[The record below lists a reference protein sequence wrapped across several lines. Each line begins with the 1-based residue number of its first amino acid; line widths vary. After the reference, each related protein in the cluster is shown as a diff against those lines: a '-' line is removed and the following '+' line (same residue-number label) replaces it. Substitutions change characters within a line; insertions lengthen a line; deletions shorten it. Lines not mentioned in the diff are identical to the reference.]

1 MCGTRSTR
9 RLFVFGWKRRRRR
22 RRRRRDCHLFS
33 RADLFF
39 SATPRALARCAFQC
53 ATRDYVR
60 ARKKNDRPKSRF
72 AWSLS
77 VSTRWGRGG
86 FPFPM
91 PQERKSGDEH
101 LEKRKRRAKH
111 HLVPGS
117 RRCPSPRPERLKRIP
132 LAAAASDRESSSC
145 CSSKLRHG
153 NKTLFLLEKKNGKK
167 ERCKEK
173 ACRNLS
179 ASRRPLARYLAISRI
194 KKDPISFLFCTRDFI
209 MRRVSER
216 ARLSS
221 CTLKEEEWWWVVEKR
236 PRFFKVESEEEEE
249 MAAGTKL
256 FLSLSLSLSLS
267 LFSSLSSSRALSLSA
282 KGGDGNKGSSLL
294 SRSLLNQ
301 ASKVEEERPETLLL
315 PPAPPTLSARLSC
328 RCNARVE
335 AAPRGKHRRLAI
347 DAFGVVLL
355 HHGLGRCRR

>member
-91 PQERKSGDEH
+91 PQERSGDEH
-101 LEKRKRRAKH
+101 LEERKRRAKH

-236 PRFFKVESEEEEE
+236 PRF
-249 MAAGTKL
+249 
-256 FLSLSLSLSLS
+256 
-267 LFSSLSSSRALSLSA
+267 
-282 KGGDGNKGSSLL
+282 
-294 SRSLLNQ
+294 
-301 ASKVEEERPETLLL
+301 
-315 PPAPPTLSARLSC
+315 
-328 RCNARVE
+328 
-335 AAPRGKHRRLAI
+335 
-347 DAFGVVLL
+347 
-355 HHGLGRCRR
+355 

>member
-39 SATPRALARCAFQC
+39 SATPRALARCAFQF

-60 ARKKNDRPKSRF
+60 ARKKHDRPKSRF

-101 LEKRKRRAKH
+101 LEKRKRRAKY

-117 RRCPSPRPERLKRIP
+117 RRCPSPRLERLKRIP

-153 NKTLFLLEKKNGKK
+153 NKTLFLLERKT
-167 ERCKEK
+167 ERKRDVRKRLVATCP
-173 ACRNLS
+173 RRGDLS
-179 ASRRPLARYLAISRI
+179 LAISLSP
-194 KKDPISFLFCTRDFI
+194 KDQKGSDFISFLH
-209 MRRVSER
+209 ER
-216 ARLSS
+216 FHYEARIGARAAKLMYF
-221 CTLKEEEWWWVVEKR
+221 KR
-236 PRFFKVESEEEEE
+236 
-249 MAAGTKL
+249 G
-256 FLSLSLSLSLS
+256 
-267 LFSSLSSSRALSLSA
+267 
-282 KGGDGNKGSSLL
+282 
-294 SRSLLNQ
+294 
-301 ASKVEEERPETLLL
+301 
-315 PPAPPTLSARLSC
+315 
-328 RCNARVE
+328 
-335 AAPRGKHRRLAI
+335 
-347 DAFGVVLL
+347 GVVV
-355 HHGLGRCRR
+355 GC